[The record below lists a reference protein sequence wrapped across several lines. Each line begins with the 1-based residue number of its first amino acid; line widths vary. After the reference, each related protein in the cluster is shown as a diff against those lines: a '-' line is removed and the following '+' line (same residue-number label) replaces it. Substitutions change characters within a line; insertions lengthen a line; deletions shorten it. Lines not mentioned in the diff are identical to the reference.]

1 MLGGVPEAIACTILE
16 GNVGGRSQE
25 VLEVTP
31 GWIVKY
37 VEEKILGETPLG
49 KLENNHLIKQL

>member
-49 KLENNHLIKQL
+49 KLENNHLI